1 MTPSR
6 WLFFTGG
13 ITAATTSI
21 FAAEPHGVRT
31 LFMLIF
37 LVFLYIRWRPGI
49 RVVFLSVAI
58 FIVLALRVQLVPVV
72 LPEPPTIGWVNSTR
86 EGFLDKLITV
96 MPEREARLGA
106 GMLLGDVA
114 EPAKD
119 LVQQFRRAGINH
131 LLAVS
136 GGNLAVI
143 LTFISILGARR
154 WSQTTNLLVVLTI
167 APLFCLL
174 TNVEPS
180 ILRASTMAMLAVALQ
195 RLGRKAQATNIL
207 VAAVTLLV
215 WVWPGLLWQSIGFQ
229 LSLAATFG
237 LVAFSGPLEKY
248 FSRRLP
254 ASIATVLAATLGA
267 TLATLPPSLMT
278 FGQVSL
284 IGPLVNI
291 VIVPLVPLVMACIGA
306 VAGASLLLP
315 PLAGF
320 VGTSAWVVLRGIESV
335 VAFASRLPAASM
347 LLPAGLSLI
356 LAATI
361 TLATLLIFRRYVH
374 PLFD

>member
-6 WLFFTGG
+6 WLFFTGT
-13 ITAATTSI
+13 ITAAATSI
-21 FAAEPHGVRT
+21 FSAEPNGART
-31 LFMLIF
+31 FVACSVPLL
-37 LVFLYIRWRPGI
+37 LLIRWRPGV
-49 RVVFLSVAI
+49 RAVFLSIAI
-58 FIVLALRVQLVPVV
+58 FFAVALRVQLIPMV
-72 LPEPPTIGWVNSTR
+72 LPEPPTIVWVSNVR
-86 EGFLDKLITV
+86 EVFLEKLIAA

-154 WSQTTNLLVVLTI
+154 WSQTTNVVVVLTI

-180 ILRASTMAMLAVALQ
+180 ILRASTMAVLAVMLQ
-195 RLGRKAQATNIL
+195 RLGRKAQAANVL
-207 VAAVTLLV
+207 VAAATMLV
-215 WVWPGLLWQSIGFQ
+215 WMWPGLLWQSVGFQ

-237 LVAFSGPLEKY
+237 LVAFSGPMEKI
-248 FSRRLP
+248 FSRVFP
-254 ASIATVLAATLGA
+254 SSMATVLAATLGA

-284 IGPLVNI
+284 IGPVVNI
-291 VIVPLVPLVMACIGA
+291 AIVPLVPLVMACIGA
-306 VAGASLLLP
+306 VAGVSIFLP

-320 VGTSAWVVLRGIESV
+320 VGTSAWVVLRSIENV
-335 VAFASRLPAASM
+335 VAFASRLPAASI
-347 LLPAGLSLI
+347 LLPTRLSVSI
-356 LAATI
+356 AATI
-361 TLATLLIFRRYVH
+361 TLATYLIFRRYVH